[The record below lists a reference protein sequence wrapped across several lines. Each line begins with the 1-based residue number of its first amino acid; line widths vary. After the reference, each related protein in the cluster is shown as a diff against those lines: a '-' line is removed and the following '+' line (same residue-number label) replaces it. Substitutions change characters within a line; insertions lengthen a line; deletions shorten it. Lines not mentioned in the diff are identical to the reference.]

1 MRSDLVFRANA
12 KIINRF
18 ELCHMASRSARTL
31 SRNSVAMHDSI
42 NEALTVICTG
52 DHQVVVVVEQP
63 LAPLPTL
70 DVVDLEESVNFAIS

>member
-18 ELCHMASRSARTL
+18 ELCHLASRSARTL
-31 SRNSVAMHDSI
+31 SRSSIAMHDSI

-52 DHQVVVVVEQP
+52 DHQVVLVVAETP
-63 LAPLPTL
+63 APLPTL
-70 DVVDLEESVNFAIS
+70 DVVDLGEFAPIA

>member
-12 KIINRF
+12 KIVNRF

-31 SRNSVAMHDSI
+31 SRSSVAMHDSI

-52 DHQVVVVVEQP
+52 EHQVVLVVAEPV
-63 LAPLPTL
+63 APLPTL
-70 DVVDLEESVNFAIS
+70 DVVDLNDFVIS